1 MISFDNNKMLRSSWQ
16 LKLSY
21 SVLLNPFQMAITL
34 TANDQYKHIVP
45 EAKSTTYMY
54 SRGQKTL

>member
-1 MISFDNNKMLRSSWQ
+1 MPILGEVRWNIMHPKAKKYNRYCPND
-16 LKLSY
+16 
-21 SVLLNPFQMAITL
+21 
-34 TANDQYKHIVP
+34 ANDQYKHIVP